1 MIAQRIPRRMHCLV
15 ESAEWNRYSL
25 PHVYSPSPRVD
36 FLSPC
41 ALLTSFPTILTLFL
55 HRYCITCTDHKVKKL
70 LIAFWEIVPKHGA
83 DGKLLPEMILVCNAL
98 RNDLTSPNEFVRGCM
113 LRFLCKLRETDILE
127 PLIPSIKL
135 ALEHRHSYVRK
146 NAALAVYH
154 IHKNFGEQLL
164 PDGAELM
171 EKFIA
176 DEGDV
181 GARRNA
187 FLMLFNE
194 AEEIAIDFLSNRID
208 DISKFGDGFALLVL
222 ELTRK
227 VCRRDPSQKSRFVKC
242 LFLLL
247 RSDSPAVSYE
257 AAWTLVSLSSAPT
270 ALRACTQTYATLLTS
285 SPDNNV
291 KLIVLDRL
299 SELKKHHSKV
309 LQENLM
315 DIMRALASPNIDICK
330 KTLTLAIDMVGPRNI
345 EEVMQLLKREVV
357 RTQESDMEH
366 GEEYKTLLIQAIH
379 RCATKFAEVAD
390 SVVLVL
396 LDFLS
401 GDSGFTVMQCVKSI
415 LEQYPAFRG
424 TILRKL
430 IDNFEEI
437 STPDAMRMG
446 AWILGA
452 YSNAADPATGEPMME
467 SAFEVLVGLMG
478 PPPFLSAKDVEEKSE
493 AVTTV
498 TTKNVVL
505 KDGTYATV
513 TETNTVGGSDNTVVP
528 HMRKLIIAGDVLL
541 GTVVAVCCTKMS
553 LSMDNNDKVRTGAL
567 QIIAGVGRMAE
578 TKRAGRTGVHADCL
592 DRLSQCARV
601 LLDPEV
607 KKVIGPIF
615 LKSGHAAFAK
625 LTADQKASKQLKS
638 ENEKKQTVSQ
648 ADDLIQFR
656 QLRVQVVQ
664 GGIEADLMDADDISR
679 AIGDERERGSK
690 QLKHVYQLTG
700 YSDPVYAEAS
710 VTVHDYDI
718 VLEMLIINRTQYTL
732 TNLAVELATMGD
744 LKLVERPQSHTIGPL
759 DQRTLR
765 ANIKVSSTET
775 GHIFGTIVF
784 DNSSTAQKT
793 YVALNDIQ
801 LDIMDY
807 IRPAECKSEEFRA
820 MWAEFE
826 WENKVAINT
835 NITDLREFLNH
846 IVTNTNM
853 TCLTPLGEVSA
864 TNIGSDFLA
873 ANLHARSVFGEDALV
888 NLSIE
893 RKDEGEKKIT
903 GYIRIRSKTQGIALS
918 LGDRITTIQRSVPI
932 PEATPE
938 AV

>member
-1 MIAQRIPRRMHCLV
+1 
-15 ESAEWNRYSL
+15 
-25 PHVYSPSPRVD
+25 
-36 FLSPC
+36 
-41 ALLTSFPTILTLFL
+41 
-55 HRYCITCTDHKVKKL
+55 
-70 LIAFWEIVPKHGA
+70 
-83 DGKLLPEMILVCNAL
+83 MILVCNAL
-98 RNDLTSPNEFVRGCM
+98 RNDLTSANEYVRGCM
-113 LRFLCKLRETDILE
+113 LRFLCKLREPEILE

-146 NAALAVYH
+146 NAALAVYS
-154 IHKNFGEQLL
+154 IHKSFGEQFL
-164 PDGAELM
+164 PDGPELM

-176 DEGDV
+176 DEGDA

-270 ALRACTQTYATLLTS
+270 ALRACTQTYAQLLTS

-315 DIMRALASPNIDICK
+315 DIMRALSSPNIDICK

-437 STPDAMRMG
+437 TTADAMRMA
-446 AWILGA
+446 AWVLGE
-452 YSNAADPATGEPMME
+452 YSNAVDAATGQPLME
-467 SAFEVLVGLMG
+467 DAFDMLVGLVG
-478 PPPFLSAKDVEEKSE
+478 PPPFLSAKDTEEKKD
-493 AVTTV
+493 APVTTV
-498 TTKNVVL
+498 TTKNIVL

-513 TETNTVGGSDNTVVP
+513 TETNTTGGTENVVVP

-541 GTVVAVCCTKMS
+541 GTVAAVCCTKMA
-553 LSMDNNDKVRTGAL
+553 LSMDNNDKVRAGTL
-567 QIIAGVGRMAE
+567 QIIAGVGRLAE
-578 TKRAGRTGVHADCL
+578 LKRAGRIGVHADCL

-607 KKVIGPIF
+607 KKVMGPIF

-625 LTADQKASKQLKS
+625 LTADQRASKQLKT

-718 VLEMLIINRTQYTL
+718 VLEMLIINRTQHTL

-807 IRPAECKSEEFRA
+807 IRPAECKSEEFRS

-864 TNIGSDFLA
+864 QNIGSDFLA